1 MAQSNSFLRSPFDD
15 IASQSTQDDSGLLPG
30 QQPVKATPQVE
41 MQPTPARATPQ
52 NDIPST
58 ATAPAAA
65 DQPAPSPRR
74 RAENWLP
81 PADQMPIFE
90 AAAQHFNV
98 PVNVL
103 MALGKQ
109 ESSYR
114 SDAIGVPTKWGR
126 AKGIMQ
132 YLDSTAKGLGI
143 NPFDPA
149 EAIPAAAKQIRERL
163 DAGASMKDAVMEHF
177 AGPDRAK
184 WGPKTAAYGD
194 EVMGKVDRIGQLY
207 TGGAAPSDAE
217 QPAAAKPDLAALQKQ
232 LDTEEPGRYKVLP
245 EGYAE
250 SHFNAASMPRDAY
263 EQTFRSVNPNASDAA
278 IANAMQQY
286 DQQAQA
292 RAAQPK
298 VGKADARFAALNASP
313 EAQFDAKLNE
323 KLQGKPNGI
332 VPPLPAKMQPE
343 QAPAFDAAAADKES
357 ALGAAAS
364 YLGKSFKSGMYDLAG
379 AGAKVLDEINPW
391 TLSPSDAA
399 VLFKNDPEKLKQFQD
414 DSAAMILSRFAKRMT
429 KNSDESMQEISDRA
443 KRDYGS
449 LEYATTDTGKAA
461 YLSPT
466 KVIGD
471 AIRSLPTSAA
481 MALSVYLTRGA
492 AARAEQTALAAGM
505 TEEAARQAAIAAG
518 AKAMATTGAASEG
531 IIGYAQQA
539 NQSAA
544 EAEKVPMAELAK
556 SPKFQKLVNE
566 DGFTP
571 EAARA
576 KIIADTGEEAGR
588 MAGIVDAAVN
598 HVGGEFLGK
607 ILTEGGKLIP
617 RIMKGAAN
625 ESATEFVQS
634 AGEQLGQNKANRDNI
649 NPNQSLMQGVG
660 EAAVAGA
667 AVGGVMGG
675 GMAGAGGKGHASA
688 EEQIANEINRQ
699 VAGGQFVGADAAARA
714 ALDPNRGAIDT
725 ALTRIS
731 QASTAA
737 GPLSRSVENAAEQH
751 AGQENRVT
759 ATAPSGEQVSG
770 QIAGY
775 HEDADGN
782 FVAQIV
788 ADDGTVVTLDSRTGV
803 QIEADATPDAGPLT
817 SALSN
822 AADQHAA
829 VPPVAAEVSSV
840 PADPVAASVETAPA
854 AEAQPVPASKATLTI
869 PEMTDQQLQDRLK
882 YIANQVKDS
891 GWDKRSVEARRAV
904 ESEIKKRATALTEV
918 ANGND
923 LRTGN
928 DGGRG
933 DRRIGGEPAAIGSG
947 SVSDGG
953 IRNGRSDVGST
964 IAESGQR
971 SAAPAVDAGPATNTK
986 PALSNPYQAYT
997 AASEERAQAYM
1008 VKRGADPA
1016 KFEVKQ
1022 TGPVRWQ
1029 VVPKEVVKP
1038 VVDKL
1043 AAADAKYAR
1052 QEAEITKANENA
1064 AKRKAAREAQ
1074 PQTELDAAAHAAA
1087 TSPMNDLAAP
1097 TEAQQ
1102 EAGNYKKGH
1111 ITLHG
1116 LDVTIEN
1123 PRGSTRSG
1131 KREDGSTWSHDMSDH
1146 YGYIK
1151 RTTGADGEQ
1160 VDVYVGPKPESQR
1173 VYVIDQINQPDG
1185 SFDEHKAM
1193 LGYTSRDKAVAAYK
1207 SNFDKGWKVGP
1218 VKGMSVDEFK
1228 AWLKEGDTTKPVAE
1242 HAPAPEQAAA
1252 PAAEKVPEVAPKAER
1267 VAMPEKVAIGPFT
1280 LVTKPIDKV
1289 LYRETNADGL
1299 DDLMTGYRQGGT
1311 SGSFFADNPEI
1322 AIGQGDNKGVVV
1334 QFRAG
1339 AVSGAEHLKPGT
1351 GDAAGREYKADF
1363 VGPDAINQIVMPAG
1377 QKMRGLTREMLR
1389 QNFDKTTLDDGR
1401 VAYTRKG
1408 DDVGRPLHE
1417 LVVAQKPKAKQKPRR
1432 KGDAGVRQNKGEIGN
1447 AEADSSGDLRGNLPS
1462 DDSARLRRD
1471 NLREGL
1477 LATGG
1482 DNWRAL
1488 GIARDLVETGVG
1500 SLIGQSAATNQQ
1512 VAEIAQ
1518 VYRNPQYETARFI
1531 LTRGGRVVFETGA
1544 TARLPG
1550 STNFFPGGVAD
1561 AVNYLRSAMSRAKAD
1576 GYYLLHNHPNG
1587 DPTPSAKDITYTQRI
1602 ARAVRG
1608 FNGHVIINSNKY
1620 AEIDAAG
1627 NGAVKYHD
1635 FGEDMLHT
1643 ASVPHKVIG
1652 YEVKDLGDLAIIGKS
1667 FQQDG
1672 YVTAVGVTGNPAK
1685 VRAVQSIDA
1694 DSLDKAAVRNFA
1706 QTSGSDGVVL
1716 YGTRNDVDLGMA
1728 RSLINDEFV
1737 NEVLYD
1743 DGTKASDLTGAGG
1756 NQSNTLSMGVKDI
1769 PGIAEAGEGAR
1780 EGLVRY
1786 SIKDGQPQAEFGPV
1800 HTEYRDDAAGAIK
1813 QLMADKDGEAIVH
1826 RDDVGDISLVYGD
1839 GKMGL
1844 SHIANRRGAEFM
1856 DRLPGLLA
1864 EGTLYSKPGQKDRVF
1879 IGTSR
1884 DEAVLRFEWDGKAKT
1899 WLLSAYEKYPDLKPA
1914 DSVQESRR
1922 SQVVDERSAEPAS
1935 VNDVRKSVTKGV
1947 LGQVVASMI
1956 DAGVVV
1962 LHDTTKTLPVNAGR
1976 NIKGVQAVTTPDGK
1990 IHLVA
1995 SNLTAQN
2002 ANAVMLHEA
2011 FHEGAEKLLGTKQWA
2026 DLMGRMGS
2034 LYRQGEQSSGK
2045 AKEFF
2050 DKARARVSA
2059 AKAKGGVATKMEV
2072 EEFAAYAI
2080 EEYESAPATVKK
2092 WVDDL
2097 MGMVKAWLVKRFGKQ
2112 LGDVTPAQL
2121 SAFAKWAV
2129 MDHAVERRGDIF
2141 GDVGN
2146 LFSVASGIIDT
2157 PAFKRWFSDSKVV
2170 DENGAPLVVYHGT
2183 TGDFSTFDPSKL
2195 GDSTKHVTAKMGFFF
2210 STDPEVTTIFN
2221 TEIDETKYPFRLVS
2235 KKGASTVPVYLAIKN
2250 PKEMTVAEFR
2260 ELEPWTRNE
2269 LRKAGYDG
2277 ARIIADPKLRDTYGG
2292 DEWRADTWVAL
2303 DPEQIK
2309 SAIGNNGGFDA
2320 TNPDIRFSLAD
2331 DTRTAPVLAAPQEPN
2346 RYTPAEQGLARR
2358 TQATIQDNLNRVTE
2372 VQKKIREVTGLT
2384 TLGKADYRA
2393 AEVSRPGRIA
2403 ARLEDAQD
2411 KLTGPLMEELAKS
2424 GRTPKQLSEL
2434 LHAQHAQERNEAVA
2448 RINDAMPDGGSG
2460 MTTADAQTIIDQ
2472 YKDDAP
2478 LQALAKKARAIA
2490 KATLNLKLAYGLIK
2504 PQDHKMLSTMYENYV
2519 PLKGDG
2525 EYGPKVKRAMGHEE
2539 REEHILEN
2547 IARDYDQAVTTGEKN
2562 LARQSLLQ
2570 MVLKFPDAELW
2581 TAGIPPRGRYVAG
2594 KVYSVQDSNGKEV
2607 GRFTSQS
2614 QVTAFLEGKGPA
2626 ASRYAVYDSAGE
2638 RVTEFTKPLQDN
2650 EVMVYVNGD
2659 PVRLQIHDEKL
2670 AAQLRPLNQDQM
2682 GPILS
2687 SFRKVNRYLSSIYT
2701 GYNPAFI
2708 LRNASR
2714 DAITGT
2720 INMLGNEGAT
2730 VAAKAWAKYPAAVA
2744 ALGYWAQT
2752 KKAPDNKTG
2761 RYLTEY
2767 RMHGGKT
2774 GASYMSD
2781 LEQQGE
2787 KLQFMYD
2794 KTRGLAATAF
2804 DGGLT
2809 KEGVKRTSAVAWNK
2823 TIGKLAHV
2831 VEVANQATEN
2841 GLRLGLYIALRE
2853 QGIRPD
2859 RAAQAAKG
2867 VTVDFDRKGSS
2878 TGALGAIYLFFNP
2891 AVQGT
2896 ANAMKTL
2903 MHGQHKAQ
2911 AWAALG
2917 GLMAAGFMA
2926 ASKGMDDDKDK
2937 WLGEGWDTRTK
2948 NLIINT
2954 PGHQLRAPMSQEF
2967 APAYAFGVAMAEA
2980 SRGESKTRT
2989 AARII
2994 SSFIDAYFPLQ
3005 GAYKEESDNH
3015 LADIAQAATP
3025 TVIKPLIESAM
3036 NRNSFGS
3043 QVVPESELT
3052 KDRPDNLKM
3061 NRGTKNT
3068 AYDKAAQG
3076 IAAAGESIFGVGKY
3090 ENDITKV
3097 SPETLKSLW
3106 RTYTGGLGQ
3115 FITDSAGVA
3124 TMAGKDMSQVEAS
3137 DVPIIKD
3144 FYRPSTVGPIRSRYY
3159 DLSKEAKAAITEF
3172 EQAKKLGDGD
3182 ELSKIADSEKGQ
3194 LIGLGRMV
3202 RATSK
3207 AAAALGD
3214 EKVSVNANKEL
3225 SDAEKRAELKRI
3237 EKEEEELYRSGIE
3250 AFK

>member
-15 IASQSTQDDSGLLPG
+15 IAAQSQQGDDGLLPG

-41 MQPTPARATPQ
+41 MQQAPARDATPQ
-52 NDIPST
+52 E
-58 ATAPAAA
+58 ATPAAA
-65 DQPAPSPRR
+65 EQPAPSARHR
-74 RAENWLP
+74 VEHWLP

-90 AAAQHFNV
+90 AAAQHFDV
-98 PVNVL
+98 PVNAL
-103 MALGKQ
+103 MALSKQ

-114 SDAIGVPTKWGR
+114 PDAIGVPTKWGR

-132 YLDSTAKGLGI
+132 YLDSTAQGLGI

-149 EAIPAAAKQIRERL
+149 EAIPAAAKQLRERL
-163 DAGASMKDAVMEHF
+163 DAGASLKDAVMEHF
-177 AGPDRAK
+177 AGPDRK
-184 WGPKTAAYGD
+184 LWGPKTAAYGD
-194 EVMGKVDRIGQLY
+194 EVMAKVDRIGQLY
-207 TGGAAPSDAE
+207 AGGSAPSDPVRAG
-217 QPAAAKPDLAALQKQ
+217 QSAADKPDLAALQQQ

-250 SHFNAASMPRDAY
+250 QHFSAASMPRDTY
-263 EQTFRSVNPNASDAA
+263 EQTFRSVNPGASDAA

-292 RAAQPK
+292 RAAQPAPDP
-298 VGKADARFAALNASP
+298 VADRFKALQQTP
-313 EAQFDAKLNE
+313 EATFDAKLNQ
-323 KLQGKPNGI
+323 KLQGQPNGI
-332 VPPLPAKMQPE
+332 VPPLPVKMQPE
-343 QAPAFDAAAADKES
+343 QPAAPATPDGVMGDIGDVGRNLKIGANMAAQDLRELLGRVPVVGQSIVRAGDAVDEYFSGKPSDKLLADDTKLMVDKMTPAMKAAQAKKWWDSDKGTFGDAWSDPRSYASGVIQSLPEQAMTMAPAMALAKYAYGAKLAAGAAETVASAAAARTAMVAGALSEGALGGAQSAREVRQQVADLPQSVLDQSDAYKSLLAGGMSEPEARKALS
-357 ALGAAAS
+357 ENLATRAFVTSGIVTGMFGGMGDRAIAKLFTEQVGKASIKQALGAF
-364 YLGKSFKSGMYDLAG
+364 GKG
-379 AGAKVLDEINPW
+379 
-391 TLSPSDAA
+391 
-399 VLFKNDPEKLKQFQD
+399 
-414 DSAAMILSRFAKRMT
+414 
-429 KNSDESMQEISDRA
+429 
-443 KRDYGS
+443 
-449 LEYATTDTGKAA
+449 
-461 YLSPT
+461 
-466 KVIGD
+466 
-471 AIRSLPTSAA
+471 
-481 MALSVYLTRGA
+481 
-492 AARAEQTALAAGM
+492 ALAEGLFEELPQSAGQQLAQN
-505 TEEAARQAAIAAG
+505 EAM
-518 AKAMATTGAASEG
+518 K
-531 IIGYAQQA
+531 QA
-539 NQSAA
+539 NPNQKLSDDVLNQALGGAIQGGLQGGGMGAVAHGRGHVEAPAQAVPAA
-544 EAEKVPMAELAK
+544 EAAPAPAIPASGAPAVP
-556 SPKFQKLVNE
+556 
-566 DGFTP
+566 
-571 EAARA
+571 
-576 KIIADTGEEAGR
+576 
-588 MAGIVDAAVN
+588 
-598 HVGGEFLGK
+598 
-607 ILTEGGKLIP
+607 
-617 RIMKGAAN
+617 
-625 ESATEFVQS
+625 
-634 AGEQLGQNKANRDNI
+634 
-649 NPNQSLMQGVG
+649 
-660 EAAVAGA
+660 VAQ
-667 AVGGVMGG
+667 
-675 GMAGAGGKGHASA
+675 ASA
-688 EEQIANEINRQ
+688 A
-699 VAGGQFVGADAAARA
+699 
-714 ALDPNRGAIDT
+714 P
-725 ALTRIS
+725 
-731 QASTAA
+731 
-737 GPLSRSVENAAEQH
+737 GPLSRSLENAAEQH
-751 AGQENRVT
+751 AGQEHRVT
-759 ATAPSGEQVSG
+759 ATAPGGEQVSG
-770 QIAGY
+770 QITGY

-817 SALSN
+817 ASLAN
-822 AADQHAA
+822 AAEQHAA
-829 VPPVAAEVSSV
+829 APPVATEATAAPGEQ
-840 PADPVAASVETAPA
+840 AAAPVEAAPA
-854 AEAQPVPASKATLTI
+854 AEAPVAPAPKATLTI

-882 YIANQVKDS
+882 YIASQAKDS
-891 GWDKRSVEARRAV
+891 GWDKRFVEARRAV
-904 ESEIKKRATALTEV
+904 ESEIKKRASAAPAAEV
-918 ANGND
+918 QNGND
-923 LRTGN
+923 LQSGN

-933 DRRIGGEPAAIGSG
+933 DRRAGGEPAAVGRGPVPDG
-947 SVSDGG
+947 SVL
-953 IRNGRSDVGST
+953 NGRSDVGGT
-964 IAESGQR
+964 AATGGQR
-971 SAAPAVDAGPATNTK
+971 DAAPAADAGAAANTQS
-986 PALSNPYQAYT
+986 ALSNPYHAYA
-997 AASEERAQAYM
+997 AASAERAQAYM

-1029 VVPKEVVKP
+1029 VVPKEAVKP

-1052 QEAEITKANENA
+1052 QEAEIAKANENA

-1087 TSPMNDLAAP
+1087 TSPLNDLAAP

-1102 EAGNYKKGH
+1102 EAGNYTKGH

-1116 LDVTIEN
+1116 MDISIEN

-1173 VYVIDQINQPDG
+1173 VYVIDQINQPDS

-1228 AWLKEGDTTKPVAE
+1228 AWLKEGDTTKPFAAEAAQNTQPEAMPAAQAEGRQAEKPGAGNAKTAAGKVAPPE
-1242 HAPAPEQAAA
+1242 KMIQTVAGPMTVDAYADLPVNERPARTGGVGGSNAAEAKARAEQDAQEAAA
-1252 PAAEKVPEVAPKAER
+1252 KKETNRGKTIEQRRADSILDKPTKFPPSAGLGAGSRRDSMRMAVEQERAIVEKQVSDDAARKSDKEAIDRMTRAGYMIDHSNPNIPAVKSAREARDRLKADKYTKPEYRVYSGRDTNGSFFVITKTEYDYAQSVKAVEKVPEVAPKQPKPKQEPRRKNDAPDTPAFKKFFSGSKVVDEDGKPLAMYHGTSNGGFDTFDTYGSNYGLMGMGGYFTADPE
-1267 VAMPEKVAIGPFT
+1267 VASSYT
-1280 LVTKPIDKV
+1280 TKGKGAAPTVYKTYLNIKNPIDMDAKADV
-1289 LYRETNADGL
+1289 EAWKKQFDGIEQYHEGGDTNEAWYRAAEEMMTDEGL
-1299 DDLMTGYRQGGT
+1299 
-1311 SGSFFADNPEI
+1311 PKWE
-1322 AIGQGDNKGVVV
+1322 
-1334 QFRAG
+1334 
-1339 AVSGAEHLKPGT
+1339 GAE
-1351 GDAAGREYKADF
+1351 AMQE
-1363 VGPDAINQIVMPAG
+1363 
-1377 QKMRGLTREMLR
+1377 GLRAMGHDGITHIGG
-1389 QNFDKTTLDDGR
+1389 GR
-1401 VAYTRKG
+1401 VAKDGVKHRVY
-1408 DDVGRPLHE
+1408 
-1417 LVVAQKPKAKQKPRR
+1417 VAFDPEQIK
-1432 KGDAGVRQNKGEIGN
+1432 
-1447 AEADSSGDLRGNLPS
+1447 S
-1462 DDSARLRRD
+1462 
-1471 NLREGL
+1471 
-1477 LATGG
+1477 ATGNSG
-1482 DNWRAL
+1482 EFD
-1488 GIARDLVETGVG
+1488 
-1500 SLIGQSAATNQQ
+1500 
-1512 VAEIAQ
+1512 AE
-1518 VYRNPQYETARFI
+1518 
-1531 LTRGGRVVFETGA
+1531 
-1544 TARLPG
+1544 
-1550 STNFFPGGVAD
+1550 
-1561 AVNYLRSAMSRAKAD
+1561 KAD
-1576 GYYLLHNHPNG
+1576 
-1587 DPTPSAKDITYTQRI
+1587 I
-1602 ARAVRG
+1602 
-1608 FNGHVIINSNKY
+1608 
-1620 AEIDAAG
+1620 
-1627 NGAVKYHD
+1627 
-1635 FGEDMLHT
+1635 
-1643 ASVPHKVIG
+1643 
-1652 YEVKDLGDLAIIGKS
+1652 
-1667 FQQDG
+1667 
-1672 YVTAVGVTGNPAK
+1672 
-1685 VRAVQSIDA
+1685 
-1694 DSLDKAAVRNFA
+1694 
-1706 QTSGSDGVVL
+1706 
-1716 YGTRNDVDLGMA
+1716 
-1728 RSLINDEFV
+1728 
-1737 NEVLYD
+1737 
-1743 DGTKASDLTGAGG
+1743 
-1756 NQSNTLSMGVKDI
+1756 
-1769 PGIAEAGEGAR
+1769 
-1780 EGLVRY
+1780 RY
-1786 SIKDGQPQAEFGPV
+1786 SIQGGVTQAEFGPV
-1800 HTEYRDDAAGAIK
+1800 HTEYRDDPAGAVK

-1844 SHIANRRGAEFM
+1844 SHIARRRGAEFM

-1864 EGTLYSKPGQKDRVF
+1864 DGTLYSKPGQKDRVF
-1879 IGTSR
+1879 IGTDR
-1884 DEAVLRFEWDGKAKT
+1884 DETVLRFEWDGKAKT

-1914 DSVQESRR
+1914 GDVQESRR
-1922 SQVVDERSAEPAS
+1922 SQVVDERTSAPIGKDAL
-1935 VNDVRKSVTKGV
+1935 RQAVTRGV
-1947 LGQVVASMI
+1947 LGKVVDSMI

-1962 LHDTTKTLPVNAGR
+1962 LHDNPKTLPRNAGQ
-1976 NIKGVQAVTTPDGK
+1976 NVKGVQAVTMPDGK

-1995 SNLTAQN
+1995 SNLTAVN

-2011 FHEGAEKLLGTKQWA
+2011 FHQGADKLLGTEQWGA
-2026 DLMGRMGS
+2026 LMGRMGS

-2045 AKEFF
+2045 AGEFWE
-2050 DKARARVSA
+2050 KARARVAA
-2059 AKAKGGVATKMEV
+2059 AKAKGGVSTKMEV

-2097 MGMVKAWLVKRFGKQ
+2097 LGMIKAWLVKRFGKQ
-2112 LGDVTPAQL
+2112 IGDVTPAQL

-2141 GDVGN
+2141 GDIGN
-2146 LFSVASGIIDT
+2146 LFSVAGSITDT
-2157 PAFKRWFSDSKVV
+2157 PAFKRWFGDSKVV
-2170 DENGAPLVVYHGT
+2170 DKNGQPLVVYHGSPDLRFMNDD
-2183 TGDFSTFDPSKL
+2183 GVFKSQKEKIGFGRAEAAHWFAASPA
-2195 GDSTKHVTAKMGFFF
+2195 TAR
-2210 STDPEVTTIFN
+2210 S
-2221 TEIDETKYPFRLVS
+2221 Y
-2235 KKGASTVPVYLAIKN
+2235 
-2250 PKEMTVAEFR
+2250 
-2260 ELEPWTRNE
+2260 
-2269 LRKAGYDG
+2269 
-2277 ARIIADPKLRDTYGG
+2277 ADPRRAFDYQRAEEGVIPAYLRMENPLIVDGKGQKWRDAQKSGKTTDIIQEARDGGHDGVIIRNVKDNYQTGVVRGESATDTYVVFSS
-2292 DEWRADTWVAL
+2292 T
-2303 DPEQIK
+2303 QIK
-2309 SAIGNNGGFDA
+2309 SADRNSGDFDPA
-2320 TNPDIRFSLAD
+2320 NPDIRYSLTD
-2331 DTRTAPVLAAPQEPN
+2331 DTRTTTAPAAPQEPN

-2358 TQATIQDNLNRVTE
+2358 TQAAIQDNLNRVTQ
-2372 VQKKIREVTGLT
+2372 VQDKIKEVTGRT
-2384 TLGKADYRA
+2384 ALGRADYRA
-2393 AEVSRPGRIA
+2393 AEVNRPGRIA

-2411 KLTGPLMEELAKS
+2411 KLTGPLMEELARS
-2424 GRTPKQLSEL
+2424 GYTPAQLSEL
-2434 LHAQHAQERNEAVA
+2434 LHAQHAEERNEAVA
-2448 RINDAMPDGGSG
+2448 RINPDMPDGGSG
-2460 MTTADAQTIIDQ
+2460 MTNDEAQAIIEN
-2472 YKDDAP
+2472 YKDAAP
-2478 LQALAKKARAIA
+2478 LQALAAKARAIA
-2490 KATLNLKLAYGLIK
+2490 KATLDLKLAYGLIK
-2504 PQDHKMLSTMYENYV
+2504 PMDHDMLSTMYENYV

-2525 EYGPKVKRAMGHEE
+2525 EYGPKVKRAMGHDE
-2539 REEHILEN
+2539 RDEHILEN
-2547 IARDYDQAVTTGEKN
+2547 IARDYDQAVVTGEKN

-2607 GRFTSQS
+2607 GRFTSQP
-2614 QVTAFLEGKGPA
+2614 QVTAFLEGKGPT

-2670 AAQLRPLNQDQM
+2670 AAQLRPLGQDQM

-2687 SFRKVNRYLSSIYT
+2687 SFRKMNRYLSSIYT

-2720 INMLGNEGAT
+2720 INMLGNEGAA
-2730 VAAKAWAKYPAAVA
+2730 VAAKAWTKYPAAVA

-2752 KKAPDNKTG
+2752 KKAPDSKTG

-2794 KTRGLAATAF
+2794 KTRGLAATAA

-2809 KEGVKRTSAVAWNK
+2809 KDGIKRTSAVAWNK
-2823 TIGKLAHV
+2823 TIGRLAHV
-2831 VEVANQATEN
+2831 IEVANQATEN

-2853 QGIRPD
+2853 EGVSAD

-2867 VTVDFDRKGSS
+2867 VTVDFDRKGAS

-2903 MHGQHKAQ
+2903 FHGQHKAQ

-2917 GLMAAGFMA
+2917 GLAAAGFLA

-2948 NLIINT
+2948 NLIVNT

-2980 SRGESKTRT
+2980 SRGESKNRT

-3005 GAYKEESDNH
+3005 GAYREESDNH
-3015 LADIAQAATP
+3015 LADAAQAATP
-3025 TVIKPLIESAM
+3025 TVIKPLVESAM

-3052 KDRPDNLKM
+3052 KDKPDNLKM

-3076 IAAAGESIFGVGKY
+3076 IASAGELFGAGKY

-3124 TMAGKDMSQVEAS
+3124 SMASKDMSQVEAS

-3144 FYRPSTVGPIRSRYY
+3144 FYRPANVNPIRSRYY

-3182 ELSKIADSEKGQ
+3182 ELSKIADGEKGQ

-3202 RATSK
+3202 RSTSK

-3214 EKVSVNANKEL
+3214 EKVEIAANKDL
-3225 SDAEKRAELKRI
+3225 TDAEKRAELKRI